1 MATWDGH
8 LIGGLFLVL
17 QGQWWIVL
25 TIWYSLKAEKKTDN
39 MKPASSKYS
48 ETFPLATT
56 KTGCSK
62 SWIPQPFFPSI
73 PMESIAK
80 IVACSI
86 GIFSETFLSLLVEE
100 NGLPRR
106 VHFGPFKIFNSSGD
120 FISVDKFQHVSM
132 YSGFVIS
139 GIVDLFV
146 LVASFPHAT
155 SPLMFTLAFVCQGIL
170 FWFHMGHSVLN
181 GTYHK
186 LHLVIVI
193 CCIVFAGLRTKYMK
207 SIFINI
213 GLGCSIFLQGTWFF
227 QASFLIYKDGQ
238 LSWELHK
245 AEPHSEKLTHMVP
258 MYLSGVFT
266 WHIMLAASIVL
277 IVWTV
282 MYFVVKKS
290 CIIKLKKSN
299 WQALPT
305 DYMETLIE
313 KNPLTDGNVGMEN
326 DTEM

>member
-17 QGQWWIVL
+17 QGIWWIVL
-25 TIWYSLKAEKKTDN
+25 TLWYSLKAEQKANTKT
-39 MKPASSKYS
+39 PAPLRQS
-48 ETFPLATT
+48 EIFLSANT

-62 SWIPQPFFPSI
+62 SWIPQPFFPSV
-73 PMESIAK
+73 PMEPIAK

-100 NGLPRR
+100 KGLPRR
-106 VHFGPFKIFNSSGD
+106 VHFGAFKIFNSSGD
-120 FISVDKFQHVSM
+120 FVSVDKFQHVSM
-132 YSGFVIS
+132 YSGFVFS

-146 LVASFPHAT
+146 LFASLPQAT
-155 SPLMFTLAFVCQGIL
+155 SPLFFTLAFVCQGVL

-186 LHLVIVI
+186 LHLVTVI
-193 CCIVFAGLRTKYMK
+193 ACMVFSGMRTKYMK
-207 SIFINI
+207 SVFINI

-227 QASFLIYKDGQ
+227 QASFLIYKDGK

-245 AEPHSEKLTHMVP
+245 EEPHSDKLKHMVP

-266 WHIMLAASIVL
+266 WHIMLAGIIVL
-277 IVWTV
+277 IVWSIL
-282 MYFVVKKS
+282 YFVVKKS

-305 DYMETLIE
+305 DYEKLID
-313 KNPLTDGNVGMEN
+313 NSVLVDGNVGMEN
-326 DTEM
+326 DTEL